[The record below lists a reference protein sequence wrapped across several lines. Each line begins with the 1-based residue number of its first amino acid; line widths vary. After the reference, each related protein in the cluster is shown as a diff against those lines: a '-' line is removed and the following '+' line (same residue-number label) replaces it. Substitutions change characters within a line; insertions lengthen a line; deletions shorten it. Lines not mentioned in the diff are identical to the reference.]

1 VTPVEL
7 VAIGASWGGLQAV
20 QRVLRSLPADFAA
33 AVVVAQHRQA
43 GSDDGRLAKL
53 LDSHGPLTVREAE
66 DKQAL
71 EAGTV
76 LLAPADYHL
85 LVEPGAVSLSVEE
98 PLNFSRPSI
107 DVLLRSAADAYG
119 DRVAGVVLTG
129 SNADGADGLNRI
141 ASRGGPALVQDPATA
156 ERREMPDAAI
166 AATPGARV
174 VALERIGGL
183 LTELAGTRQRTR
195 S

>member
-1 VTPVEL
+1 MTRVEL

-20 QRVLRSLPADFAA
+20 QRLLGSLPADFAA

-43 GSDDGRLAKL
+43 ASDDERLTRL
-53 LDSHGPLTVREAE
+53 LDSQTPLTVCEAE

-71 EAGTV
+71 SPGTV

-85 LVEPGAVSLSVEE
+85 LVEPGAVSLSVDA

-107 DVLLRSAADAYG
+107 DVLMRSAADAYG

-129 SNADGADGLNRI
+129 SNADGADGLARI
-141 ASRGGPALVQDPATA
+141 AGRGGPAIVQDPATA
-156 ERREMPDAAI
+156 ERREMPDAAL
-166 AATPGARV
+166 AATPAARV
-174 VALERIGGL
+174 LTLPEIGPL
-183 LTELAGTRQRTR
+183 LTELAGTRQRAR